1 MENEFIKFGDV
12 QSMFIVIMMLLV
24 AIVIA
29 IVLMN
34 INLYLMGVVTN
45 KNILKLLQKI
55 DGFLNDNSSFKN
67 NKEEKMK
74 KIDIG
79 KNVTQVPIKN
89 FSLPNQAQAAT
100 YITMT
105 VEDFNTVF
113 NQIKDYV
120 VEVLKQRDSK
130 IDAVC
135 RYTPDEVCGLLSVS
149 RPTLNKWDKDGYLVP
164 EKIGR
169 RVYYN
174 ASAIDAM
181 RRVEK

>member
-67 NKEEKMK
+67 NKGGEDEKK
-74 KIDIG
+74 
-79 KNVTQVPIKN
+79 
-89 FSLPNQAQAAT
+89 
-100 YITMT
+100 
-105 VEDFNTVF
+105 
-113 NQIKDYV
+113 
-120 VEVLKQRDSK
+120 
-130 IDAVC
+130 
-135 RYTPDEVCGLLSVS
+135 
-149 RPTLNKWDKDGYLVP
+149 
-164 EKIGR
+164 
-169 RVYYN
+169 
-174 ASAIDAM
+174 
-181 RRVEK
+181 